1 MIPITFNL
9 DFQDLKTEK
18 QFEIIERVK
27 EQILENFK
35 DEAKEKGIT
44 LKELMVNPKYYD
56 IMSDYENLNE
66 KDFET
71 FYNLELDEFLEE
83 QADEFIR
90 DYFGYQLYI

>member
-9 DFQDLKTEK
+9 DFQDLNTEK
-18 QFEIIERVK
+18 QFEILEKVK

-35 DEAKEKGIT
+35 DEAKKKGIT
-44 LKELMVNPKYYD
+44 LKELMINPKYYD
-56 IMSDYENLNE
+56 LMSDYDNLNE

-83 QADEFIR
+83 QANEFIR
-90 DYFGYQLYI
+90 DNFGYQLYI